1 MNAQVK
7 GLVLLVA
14 SSPDKLCCALA
25 ADQAVSLPT
34 DSKQRET

>member
-14 SSPDKLCCALA
+14 SSPDKLSCGLA